1 MVSDYTAIEA
11 IVLAWLSEFEQLLGV
26 FRRKEDVYVV
36 TAAGVGSANRQLGK
50 VLRLAC
56 GYGMG
61 HVKFQET
68 ANKAPYFLD
77 LSLAEA
83 HAAVEAF
90 RSSNAPIVALWHG
103 VEATARNAI
112 LRPSDTLRF
121 KKLGFRMANPKG
133 RLAGSLLMEL
143 PSGRNLVYRNARLEN
158 GRIVFW
164 GVDQMTRRWKELDTY
179 GGKLV
184 ENATQAIA
192 RDLLADSVVTLER
205 NYPGAALTTVH
216 DEIIAMTEDG
226 SASALLTGMN
236 SIMATPPAWGR
247 GLPLSAKGAVIGRYV
262 KL

>member
-1 MVSDYTAIEA
+1 M
-11 IVLAWLSEFEQLLGV
+11 SEFEQLLGV

-121 KKLGFRMANPKG
+121 KKLGFRMANPNG

-205 NYPGAALTTVH
+205 RWPGAALTTVH

-247 GLPLSAKGAVIGRYV
+247 GLPLSAKGAVIERYA